1 MSKNRYYLFGRDKDT
16 NNVKVIGLSDFDVY
30 SFGNSYRRLENS
42 LEAIDY
48 MTLGFDSQEELVCY
62 LVNTGRLDNYNTD
75 LFIVSRNGY
84 KMHYLENVYAGYE
97 DAKELKSVGEE
108 KIKGLPNSYS
118 NHKILDDFAYKMI
131 NDRTFYRFIESKY
144 HNVYLKY
151 IDYFKNCNNL
161 GAAYQI
167 KFKDSSW
174 AVNSYPLIRNI
185 VEAMD
190 RYEKLKTIG
199 GAISNAALDYQVDLN
214 SVRDMNKED
223 ISIYTDKGYGDGQL
237 SLFIQDNKDDKLSD
251 VIDFLH
257 NLDSDSFVLEDD
269 EVLFNKDKF
278 DSSYMDYKHL
288 NNLDKSLMRSLYIYL
303 VTKKFYEI
311 DGYTDQSINNNILI
325 ESEKNISKLLSEN
338 KIVLNKAYAFC
349 LLYSRLSNKKINN
362 KIYQKV
368 KGE

>member
-16 NNVKVIGLSDFDVY
+16 NNVKVIGLSDYDVY
-30 SFGNSYRRLENS
+30 SFGNDYRRLDNY

-48 MTLGFDSQEELVCY
+48 MTLGFDSQEDLVYY

-75 LFIVSRNGY
+75 LFIVCRNGD
-84 KMHYLENVYAGYE
+84 KIHYLENVYAGYD
-97 DAKELKSVGEE
+97 DAKELRSVGEE
-108 KIKGLPNSYS
+108 KLKGLPINYS
-118 NHKILDDFAYKMI
+118 NYKILDDFAYKMI

-167 KFKDSSW
+167 KFKDASW
-174 AVNSYPLIRNI
+174 AVKSYSLIRNI
-185 VEAMD
+185 VEAMN

-199 GAISNAALDYQVDLN
+199 GSISNVAFDYQVDLN

-223 ISIYTDKGYGDGQL
+223 ISIYTDKGYGAGQL
-237 SLFIQDNKDDKLSD
+237 NLFIQDSEDDKLST
-251 VIDFLH
+251 VRDFLYK
-257 NLDSDSFVLEDD
+257 LDSDSFVVEDD
-269 EVLFNKDKF
+269 KVVFNRDKF
-278 DSSYMDYKHL
+278 DLSYIDYKHL
-288 NNLDKSLMRSLYIYL
+288 NNLDERLMRLLYIYL
-303 VTKKFYEI
+303 VTKKFNEA
-311 DGYTDQSINNNILI
+311 DGYTEQTNNNITV
-325 ESEKNISKLLSEN
+325 EAVKNINKLLEDE
-338 KIVLNKAYAFC
+338 IILNKAYAFC
-349 LLYSRLSNKKINN
+349 LLYSRLSNKKIDN